1 MGQAARLPPA
11 ATMSDALAA
20 WLATRGAIANDVAL
34 LERAQAAPMAWAARD
49 GHRRYINEHDA
60 RRAQGIT
67 RAQCMRSALRNVRE
81 RADDRPSL
89 DVAALLALTSVAL
102 GARVEMRSDVAFA
115 KHGDDTYGTA
125 RLGEFATCLAGID
138 DTSLPVL
145 VRACRAYLDVCF
157 FHPFID
163 GNGRAARLA
172 LDFVLSRTRCR
183 FDLVTP
189 LFCVLRPAGD
199 VESHLSF
206 VRVACTIAHASAH
219 RIQRAPEESHA

>member
-1 MGQAARLPPA
+1 
-11 ATMSDALAA
+11 MSDALAA
-20 WLATRGAIANDVAL
+20 WLDTRDALAKDQAL
-34 LERAQAAPMAWAARD
+34 LERAQAAPLAWAPRD
-49 GHRRYINEHDA
+49 GHRKYIDGHDA
-60 RRAQGIT
+60 RRVQGIT
-67 RAQCMRSALRNVRE
+67 RAQCMRAALRNVRE

-102 GARVEMRSDVAFA
+102 GARVEMRTDVAFA
-115 KHGDDTYGTA
+115 KQGDERYGLE
-125 RLGEFATCLAGID
+125 RLGEFASCLAGID

-172 LDFVLSRTRCR
+172 FDFVLSRTRCR

-206 VRVACTIAHASAH
+206 VRVACTIASASAQ